1 MDHEGYATLIEML
14 EDRAVRSG
22 ERAAFTFDD
31 NEITYRELWAAVN
44 HVGSNLLAAG
54 IEPGERVVIALP
66 NGPEFFS
73 AFYGT
78 QRAGGIAVPVYPN
91 AGMERILNIARLCEA
106 SKVFVPPELPALMLN
121 KYLMEAGQPDV
132 IIWRVS
138 DCHAQ
143 SAGGDFPRIQPEQ
156 VAFLQYTSGS
166 TGEPKGVTITHA
178 NLLTNIR
185 QMIAGMGITPQEIFV
200 SWLPVHH
207 DMGLILKTMVPF
219 YLGAELH
226 LLPTSLSDVRPWLQ
240 AIQDRRASFTAAPD
254 FAYRLALRRVRPGE
268 YNLSSL
274 RVALNAA
281 EPVRKNTVDDF
292 HTFFG
297 LENVMVAGYGLA
309 EVTVGVS
316 MWPSGTRNKVDDNG
330 IVSVGPPFPEVEIAI
345 ISNGERLPAG
355 EVGEIAIR
363 SAANALGY
371 YNAPEANAQLMWQ
384 DGFILSGDLGY
395 LDTDGNLYIHSRKKN
410 IIKRSG
416 ETISPWEIEQIV
428 DRLPE
433 VRYSAAVGVDR
444 GMEEG
449 EQVIVF
455 AEIRDGERMAEQNL
469 HEIAVRINAAVKTY
483 MGFRLARAYLI
494 RPKGIPLTDNGKLQ
508 HVRMRELYLEGALR
522 RQGLILYPE
531 F

>member
-1 MDHEGYATLIEML
+1 MDREGYTTLIEML
-14 EDRAVRSG
+14 EDRAARSG
-22 ERAAFTFDD
+22 DRAAFTFDS
-31 NEITYRELWAAVN
+31 IAVTYEELWSEVN
-44 HVGSNLLAAG
+44 RVAGCLLAAG
-54 IEPGERVVIALP
+54 IGSGEHVVIALP

-78 QRAGGIAVPVYPN
+78 QRAGGIVVPVYPD
-91 AGMERILNIARLCEA
+91 AGVEKILNIARRCKA
-106 SKVFVPPELPALMLN
+106 GKVFVPSDLPASLLD
-121 KYLMEAGQPDV
+121 KSLQQAGLTEV
-132 IIWRVS
+132 TIWRVS
-138 DCHAQ
+138 ECLDQ
-143 SAGGDFPRIQPEQ
+143 SAGGDYPMIHPEQ

-166 TGEPKGVTITHA
+166 TGEPKGVMITHA

-185 QMIAGMGITPQEIFV
+185 QMIVGMAITPQDIFV

-219 YLGAELH
+219 YLAAELH

-240 AIQDRRASFTAAPD
+240 TIQDRKASFTAAPD
-254 FAYRLALRRVRPGE
+254 FAYRLALRRVRQGE
-268 YNLSSL
+268 YDLSSL

-281 EPVRKNTVDDF
+281 EPVRSTTLSRF
-292 HTFFG
+292 HSFFE

-316 MWPSGTRNKVDDNG
+316 MWPPGTSNRVDDNG
-330 IVSVGPPFPEVEIAI
+330 IVSVGPPFPDVEIAI
-345 ISNGERLPAG
+345 VSNGKRLPAG

-363 SAANALGY
+363 SAANAQGY
-371 YNAPEANAQLMWQ
+371 YNAPAANAELIWQ

-395 LDTDGNLYIHSRKKN
+395 LDVDGNLYIHSRKKN

-416 ETISPWEIEQIV
+416 ETVSPWEIEQII

-455 AEIRDGERMAEQNL
+455 AEIRDGNGMPEQRL
-469 HEIAVRINAAVKTY
+469 HEIAVRITAEVRTY
-483 MGFRLARAYLI
+483 MGFRPARTYLLK
-494 RPKGIPLTDNGKLQ
+494 PKGIPLTDNGKLQ
-508 HVRMRELYLEGALR
+508 HVRLRDLYLEGSLR
-522 RQGLILYPE
+522 HQGMILYPE